1 MTDDR
6 KNQLGNL
13 PTGQSLWRDACG
25 RLRKDKISFFA
36 LLIILLYSGVAI
48 LSQFNLI
55 APDYQKTDF
64 VQRYLPPSGQ
74 HLLGTDHMGRDV
86 FQRVIHGSNISM
98 KVGLVTSLIAIPLGI
113 LFGSLAG
120 YYGGRID
127 ELIVWFYSTVA
138 SIPELLLIITIAYVL
153 KGRISAISAIYVAI
167 GLSSWVGICRVMRG
181 EFLKHKEREYI
192 QAEKALG
199 AGSFR
204 IMFRHILPN
213 VFHLVIINFSLRFPA
228 AIKTEVILSYLG
240 LGVEKQPSWGLM
252 IADAQQELSRGVWWQ
267 FVGAILAMFFIILAF
282 NIFGDALR
290 DALDPKL
297 RGEKI

>member
-1 MTDDR
+1 M
-6 KNQLGNL
+6 KLL
-13 PTGQSLWRDACG
+13 TGESLWKDACR
-25 RLRKDKISFFA
+25 RLRKSKLAMLSLF
-36 LLIILLYSGVAI
+36 IILLYTVVAI

-55 APDYQKTDF
+55 VPDYQKTDF
-64 VQRYLPPSGQ
+64 AHRYLSPSKQ
-74 HLLGTDHMGRDV
+74 HPLGTDHLGRDV
-86 FQRVIHGSNISM
+86 FQRAVHGSKISM
-98 KVGLVTSLIAIPLGI
+98 KVGLMTSLIAIPLGI

-120 YYGGRID
+120 YYGGRLD

-138 SIPELLLIITIAYVL
+138 SIPSILLIMTIAYVL
-153 KGRISAISAIYVAI
+153 KGRVSPINAIYIAI

-192 QAEKALG
+192 QAERALG
-199 AGSFR
+199 AGPFR

-252 IADAQQELSRGVWWQ
+252 IADAQQELSRGIWWQ
-267 FVGAILAMFFIILAF
+267 FVGAILAMFFVILAF

-297 RGEKI
+297 KGEKI

>member
-1 MTDDR
+1 M
-6 KNQLGNL
+6 NL
-13 PTGQSLWRDACG
+13 LTGESLWKDACR
-25 RLRKDKISFFA
+25 RLKKDRLAMFSLF
-36 LLIILLYSGVAI
+36 IILLYSGVAI
-48 LSQFNLI
+48 LAQLNLI

-64 VQRYLPPSGQ
+64 ALRYLSPSRQ
-74 HLLGTDHMGRDV
+74 HLLGTDHLGRDV
-86 FQRVIHGSNISM
+86 FQRVVHGSSISM
-98 KVGLVTSLIAIPLGI
+98 KVGLMTSIIAIPLGI

-120 YYGGRID
+120 YWGGRLD
-127 ELIVWFYSTVA
+127 ELIVWFYSVVA
-138 SIPELLLIITIAYVL
+138 SIPALLLIISITYVL
-153 KGRISAISAIYVAI
+153 KGRMSAINAIYIAI

-181 EFLKHKEREYI
+181 EFLKHKEREYV
-192 QAEKALG
+192 QAEIALG
-199 AGSFR
+199 AGPFR

-252 IADAQQELSRGVWWQ
+252 IADAQQELSRGIWWQ

-282 NIFGDALR
+282 NLFGDALR

-297 RGEKI
+297 KGETI